1 MTPPRPFAAPE
12 GQEVSFVELF
22 FDLVFVFAL
31 TQVTGLVALGVTA
44 AAVARATLVFW
55 MVWWAWTQFTWA
67 LNPADTRGG
76 LVRVAT
82 LAASAA
88 AFVMAV
94 GLDEAFGSG
103 GLWFIIPYVAV
114 RAVGIGIQLLV
125 AAGDAEEWASVRR
138 FAAASVA
145 GIVIALAGGAM
156 APAARPWVWLAAAVV
171 DVATVGVAGRNTGWA
186 LRAAPFAERHGLFVI
201 IALGESLV
209 AAGSAAAARPL
220 TLETMVVAVGV
231 VVLVCLLWWSY
242 FGWIKEA
249 LEARLEAADEV
260 ARAVLARDAYSLWHF
275 PVVAG
280 VVGIAVGAEAMVAH
294 PTTPLHVGTLVAF
307 GCGLAL
313 FVGGTAAAWW
323 RASGHV
329 LTGRLAALAV
339 GLGGLAVVRDA
350 APVWVLTVAA
360 VAAAAVVAAESEAG
374 RRPSRPALPHRGAGS
389 AAERRAES

>member
-94 GLDEAFGSG
+94 GLGEAFGSG

-114 RAVGIGIQLLV
+114 RAIGIGIQLLV

-171 DVATVGVAGRNTGWA
+171 DVATVGVAGRRRRSEHGVGAPRCPVRRAARA
-186 LRAAPFAERHGLFVI
+186 LRHHRARR
-201 IALGESLV
+201 V
-209 AAGSAAAARPL
+209 ARRSRVGGGRAAAHARDDGGRGRGRRARVPAL
-220 TLETMVVAVGV
+220 
-231 VVLVCLLWWSY
+231 VVLLRVD
-242 FGWIKEA
+242 K
-249 LEARLEAADEV
+249 
-260 ARAVLARDAYSLWHF
+260 
-275 PVVAG
+275 
-280 VVGIAVGAEAMVAH
+280 
-294 PTTPLHVGTLVAF
+294 
-307 GCGLAL
+307 
-313 FVGGTAAAWW
+313 
-323 RASGHV
+323 
-329 LTGRLAALAV
+329 
-339 GLGGLAVVRDA
+339 
-350 APVWVLTVAA
+350 
-360 VAAAAVVAAESEAG
+360 
-374 RRPSRPALPHRGAGS
+374 GS
-389 AAERRAES
+389 P